1 MADARSAWNDAGER
15 LTELGQ
21 KLKTHYAQQHGTEGE
36 QTREEVA
43 DAARR
48 LGGAV
53 QDAFETIGKA
63 AKDKSVQADV
73 KQVGQSV
80 FDALTATF
88 GQVSEELKRSL
99 SQTKGEAAAKHR
111 TVTEGTVTEGT
122 VTEGTVTEGAVT
134 EGTVT
139 EGTVTEGTVTEG
151 TVTEGSVPP
160 EPAGTSTTEAPTTG
174 NPTPGEPDGGPPK
187 VEPWGTP

>member
-21 KLKTHYAQQHGTEGE
+21 KLKTHYEQQHGTEGE
-36 QTREEVA
+36 QTREDLA
-43 DAARR
+43 DAAKR

-53 QDAFETIGKA
+53 QDAFEAIGKA

-80 FDALTATF
+80 YDALGATF
-88 GQVSEELKRSL
+88 GQVSEELKRSFA
-99 SQTKGEAAAKHR
+99 QTKGEAAAAKQR
-111 TVTEGTVTEGT
+111 TVTEGST
-122 VTEGTVTEGAVT
+122 
-134 EGTVT
+134 
-139 EGTVTEGTVTEG
+139 
-151 TVTEGSVPP
+151 TEGSTT
-160 EPAGTSTTEAPTTG
+160 EGGTTEGGTTEGGTTEAQATG
-174 NPTPGEPDGGPPK
+174 GSAPDSTPGEPDGGPPK